1 MTFPRAPDPTIMS
14 IGLNFS
20 ACSSSCI
27 ASRTRSVAS
36 VQISI
41 SFWRRSSSV
50 MTPRSNCCST
60 LSASASNR
68 SSNGLFSAGVRTSEI
83 EIVRPAW
90 VEYAKPRSLRLSRL
104 SATTALG

>member
-1 MTFPRAPDPTIMS
+1 MS

-60 LSASASNR
+60 LL
-68 SSNGLFSAGVRTSEI
+68 GLALEPLEQRAFSAGVLTSAM
-83 EIVRPAW
+83 EIVSPAC
-90 VEYAKPRSLRLSRL
+90 VE
-104 SATTALG
+104 

>member
-1 MTFPRAPDPTIMS
+1 MTFPRAPEPTIMS
-14 IGLNFS
+14 IGLNFW
-20 ACSSSCI
+20 AFISSCI

-60 LSASASNR
+60 LSASPSKR
-68 SSNGLFSAGVRTSEI
+68 SSSSAFIAGVFTSAM
-83 EIVRPAW
+83 EIVSPAR
-90 VEYAKPRSLRLSRL
+90 VA
-104 SATTALG
+104 